1 MTKPLSSASGRVVVT
16 VASARVSAARY
27 GSAMDETQ
35 ARTDSGD
42 SGETPGSGDTG
53 WPAGSAGNPAGGKNG
68 PAGGVVIGEDGLAR
82 TPWAYG
88 DPLLLD
94 YYDTEWGLPVR
105 DESGLFE
112 RLSLEGFQA
121 GLSWLTIL
129 KKRERF
135 REVFAKFDAE
145 TVAGFGDTEIE
156 TLLSDPGIIRHRGKI
171 EACIG
176 NARAVLSMREEG
188 GIADFIWGFR
198 PEDTPRPRTVAEIPT
213 TGEESVA
220 LSKALKKKGFRFVG
234 PTTMYALMEA
244 IGMVDT
250 HLIDS
255 HRRGTSGVWSE

>member
-1 MTKPLSSASGRVVVT
+1 MTETNTGDGTAAHGAVV
-16 VASARVSAARY
+16 
-27 GSAMDETQ
+27 
-35 ARTDSGD
+35 GD
-42 SGETPGSGDTG
+42 
-53 WPAGSAGNPAGGKNG
+53 
-68 PAGGVVIGEDGLAR
+68 DGIAR

-88 DPLLLD
+88 NPLLLT

-105 DESGLFE
+105 DESGMFE

-135 REVFAKFDAE
+135 REVFKHFDAE
-145 TVAGFGDTEIE
+145 AVAEFGEPEIE
-156 TLLSDPGIIRHRGKI
+156 ALLDDPGIIRHRGKI

-176 NARAVLSMREEG
+176 NAKATLAMRDDGGLS
-188 GIADFIWGFR
+188 DFIWSFQ
-198 PEDTPRPRTVAEIPT
+198 PETTPRPRTLSEVPT
-213 TGEESVA
+213 TSPESLA

-250 HLIDS
+250 HVLGS
-255 HRRGTSGVWSE
+255 HRRGASGIWND

>member
-1 MTKPLSSASGRVVVT
+1 MAETDTVDDPTTDGAVV
-16 VASARVSAARY
+16 
-27 GSAMDETQ
+27 
-35 ARTDSGD
+35 GD
-42 SGETPGSGDTG
+42 D
-53 WPAGSAGNPAGGKNG
+53 
-68 PAGGVVIGEDGLAR
+68 GVAR

-88 DPLLLD
+88 DPLLLS
-94 YYDTEWGLPVR
+94 YYDTEWGMPVR

-135 REVFAKFDAE
+135 REVFAQFDAE
-145 TVAGFGDTEIE
+145 AVAQFGEAEIE
-156 TLLSDPGIIRHRGKI
+156 ALLQDPGIIRHRGKI

-176 NARAVLSMREEG
+176 NAKATLAMRDEG
-188 GIADFIWGFR
+188 GLADFIWSFQ
-198 PEDTPRPRTVAEIPT
+198 PEETPRPTSLAEVPT
-213 TGEESVA
+213 TGPESVA

-250 HLIDS
+250 HVLGS
-255 HRRGTSGVWSE
+255 HRRGTSGVWDS

>member
-1 MTKPLSSASGRVVVT
+1 MAETDTVDDPTTDGAVV
-16 VASARVSAARY
+16 
-27 GSAMDETQ
+27 
-35 ARTDSGD
+35 GD
-42 SGETPGSGDTG
+42 D
-53 WPAGSAGNPAGGKNG
+53 
-68 PAGGVVIGEDGLAR
+68 GVAR

-88 DPLLLD
+88 DPLLLS
-94 YYDTEWGLPVR
+94 YYDTEWGMPVR

-135 REVFAKFDAE
+135 REVFAQFDAE
-145 TVAGFGDTEIE
+145 AVAQFGEAEIE
-156 TLLSDPGIIRHRGKI
+156 ALLQDPGIIRHRGKI

-176 NARAVLSMREEG
+176 NAKATLAMRDEG
-188 GIADFIWGFR
+188 GLADFIWSFQ
-198 PEDTPRPRTVAEIPT
+198 PEETPRPTSLAEVPT
-213 TGEESVA
+213 TGPESVA

-250 HLIDS
+250 HVLGS
-255 HRRGTSGVWSE
+255 HRRGTSEVWDS

>member
-1 MTKPLSSASGRVVVT
+1 MNETSTRSETGTSAPSSAE
-16 VASARVSAARY
+16 A
-27 GSAMDETQ
+27 
-35 ARTDSGD
+35 
-42 SGETPGSGDTG
+42 
-53 WPAGSAGNPAGGKNG
+53 
-68 PAGGVVIGEDGLAR
+68 AGGVVIGEDGLAR

-105 DESGLFE
+105 DESGMFE
-112 RLSLEGFQA
+112 RMSLEGFQA

-135 REVFAKFDAE
+135 REVFAGFDAE
-145 TVAGFGDTEIE
+145 AVAGFGEAE
-156 TLLSDPGIIRHRGKI
+156 VATLLTDPGIIRHRGKI

-176 NARAVLSMREEG
+176 NAEAVLAMREEG
-188 GIADFIWGFR
+188 GIADFVWSFR

-213 TGEESVA
+213 TGPESVA

-244 IGMVDT
+244 VGMVDT
-250 HLIDS
+250 HLVDS

>member
-1 MTKPLSSASGRVVVT
+1 MAETDTVDDPTADGAVV
-16 VASARVSAARY
+16 
-27 GSAMDETQ
+27 
-35 ARTDSGD
+35 GD
-42 SGETPGSGDTG
+42 D
-53 WPAGSAGNPAGGKNG
+53 
-68 PAGGVVIGEDGLAR
+68 GVAR

-88 DPLLLD
+88 DPLLLS

-135 REVFAKFDAE
+135 REVFAQFDAE
-145 TVAGFGDTEIE
+145 AVAQFGEAEIE
-156 TLLSDPGIIRHRGKI
+156 SLLQDPGIIRHRGKI

-176 NARAVLSMREEG
+176 NATATLAMRDEG
-188 GIADFIWGFR
+188 GLADFIWSFQ
-198 PEDTPRPRTVAEIPT
+198 PEETPRPTSLAEVPT
-213 TGEESVA
+213 TGPESVA

-250 HLIDS
+250 HVLGS
-255 HRRGTSGVWSE
+255 HRRGTSGVWDS